1 MKGQVVVLKKEA
13 ANEAELVKMNGL
25 RSEPVCSL
33 GLPARIPSSVP
44 FLSFFFFFNI
54 YLFLG
59 QGETEHERGRGRER
73 GRHRIGNRL
82 QAPSHQPRARG
93 GA

>member
-44 FLSFFFFFNI
+44 FLSFFFFFQH
-54 YLFLG
+54 LFIFG
-59 QGETEHERGRGRER
+59 TGRD
-73 GRHRIGNRL
+73 
-82 QAPSHQPRARG
+82 RA
-93 GA
+93 